1 MSIAPLLA
9 LKDGW
14 ISSSQIIQIPVIMP
28 IYYDVP
34 LPIKTDG
41 IYRKEMKI
49 SSLEEDSSLEE
60 KGLYEL
66 EYNKLSKHKPL
77 LI

>member
-14 ISSSQIIQIPVIMP
+14 ISSSQIMQIPVIMS
-28 IYYDVP
+28 IYYDIP
-34 LPIKTDG
+34 SPIRTDG
-41 IYRKEMKI
+41 IYRKDMEI
-49 SSLEEDSSLEE
+49 SSLEENSFLEE

-66 EYNKLSKHKPL
+66 KYNKLSKHKPL